1 MDTFFYINVLYSSVM
16 EAPKFSKT
24 IEDLSAVEG
33 HEARFTCEVTGLPD
47 LQAQDLK
54 RGYGIL

>member
-33 HEARFTCEVTGLPD
+33 HEARFTCEVTGLP
-47 LQAQDLK
+47 APNVTW
-54 RGYGIL
+54 